1 MKEYN
6 IQNTYQNF
14 NRKNKWMGIIDY
26 KSLLVLVIYMFIIF
40 SAIRV
45 LNLSLKLSMYLFL
58 FFTVPIISAVI
69 INVNN
74 EVAIDV
80 ILIIIK
86 FYIKK
91 KIFINKKEIK
101 KEKIKLYKKQVNWKI
116 KIHLEKVTSSY
127 K

>member
-45 LNLSLKLSMYLFL
+45 LNLSFKLSMYLF
-58 FFTVPIISAVI
+58 FFYSTYNFSC
-69 INVNN
+69 N
-74 EVAIDV
+74 
-80 ILIIIK
+80 
-86 FYIKK
+86 
-91 KIFINKKEIK
+91 
-101 KEKIKLYKKQVNWKI
+101 YKCK
-116 KIHLEKVTSSY
+116 
-127 K
+127 

>member
-45 LNLSLKLSMYLFL
+45 LNLGIKLSMYLFL

-101 KEKIKLYKKQVNWKI
+101 KKKIKLYKK
-116 KIHLEKVTSSY
+116 HE
-127 K
+127 

>member
-45 LNLSLKLSMYLFL
+45 LNLNLKLSMYLFL

-80 ILIIIK
+80 LIIIK

-91 KIFINKKEIK
+91 KIFINKKEMK
-101 KEKIKLYKKQVNWKI
+101 KEKIKLYKK
-116 KIHLEKVTSSY
+116 HE
-127 K
+127 